1 MNDTGVIFSEK
12 MMTFRLSVEI
22 ETSRRHQLFCDAAI
36 GASGRANQK
45 LRPTAAPH
53 DGHPPHHNYYPPFK
67 SGDRQWR
74 HTTATRRIII
84 IILHSNRGVDS
95 GATRRPPDESL
106 SPSLMRRG
114 WGGEWRGGRILQG
127 ALGDRDRGRR
137 EEGWVGGKKEEGGG
151 YDDVILGWRV
161 AVVLH
166 FTVLN

>member
-1 MNDTGVIFSEK
+1 M
-12 MMTFRLSVEI
+12 
-22 ETSRRHQLFCDAAI
+22 
-36 GASGRANQK
+36 
-45 LRPTAAPH
+45 APH
-53 DGHPPHHNYYPPFK
+53 DGHPSHHNYYPPFK
-67 SGDRQWR
+67 SGGRQWR
-74 HTTATRRIII
+74 HTA
-84 IILHSNRGVDS
+84 
-95 GATRRPPDESL
+95 APDESL

-127 ALGDRDRGRR
+127 ALRDRDRGWR